1 MDRASDDVT
10 ATPRRFLRALVS
22 LLAIG
27 APCLALLTGCALPGR
42 TPATPVATYVLDGVP
57 HDSTVGATSVDD
69 PPAATPPTAILK
81 VATPTSAPAYASPR
95 MAYIETPYRIDY
107 FAENQ
112 WADSP
117 ARMLKALLTQYLGD
131 TGLFRFV
138 YADAGGIDD
147 GLRLDTDIVE
157 LAQVFSPDSSEVRL
171 SVRFSLVDV
180 PRRTMLMNQTISVTE
195 PAAARDPYAGVVAA
209 NKAVQR
215 ALDELAALLRKTMP
229 TLQPVK

>member
-1 MDRASDDVT
+1 MNSAHTRIVRAF
-10 ATPRRFLRALVS
+10 AG
-22 LLAIG
+22 LLALG
-27 APCLALLTGCALPGR
+27 AACVGVPSGCALPGR
-42 TPATPVATYVLDGVP
+42 VAAPPVATYVLDGNP
-57 HDSTVGATSVDD
+57 SIDATAAQPLDD
-69 PPAATPPTAILK
+69 PPAANPSPTAILK
-81 VATPTSAPAYASPR
+81 IATPTSAPAYASPR

-117 ARMLKALLTQYLGD
+117 ARMLKTLLTQYLSD
-131 TGLFRFV
+131 SGLFRFV

-171 SVRFSLVDV
+171 SIRFALVDV
-180 PRRTMLMNQTISVTE
+180 PRRTLLLNRTISVTE
-195 PAAARDPYAGVVAA
+195 PTLTRDPYGGVVAA

-215 ALDELAALLRKTMP
+215 ALDDLTALLKTTLP
-229 TLQPVK
+229 TLPPG

>member
-1 MDRASDDVT
+1 MART
-10 ATPRRFLRALVS
+10 LVG

-27 APCLALLTGCALPGR
+27 APCLGLLTGCALPGR
-42 TPATPVATYVLDGVP
+42 SPSAPIATYVLEGVP
-57 HDSTVGATSVDD
+57 QGRALGSQRADD
-69 PPAATPPTAILK
+69 PPATAPTAIRTPTAILK

-138 YADAGGIDD
+138 YADAGGIDE
-147 GLRLDTDIVE
+147 GLRLDTDVVE
-157 LAQVFSPDSSEVRL
+157 LAQVFSSDSSEVRL
-171 SVRFSLVDV
+171 SIRFALVDV
-180 PRRTMLMNQTISVTE
+180 PHRTMLMNKTISVTE
-195 PAAARDPYAGVVAA
+195 PAAARDPYAGVVAT

-215 ALDELAALLRKTMP
+215 ALDELTALLKTTLP
-229 TLQPVK
+229 TLQPPA

>member
-1 MDRASDDVT
+1 MT
-10 ATPRRFLRALVS
+10 ATPRPIVRTLVA
-22 LLAIG
+22 LLAFG
-27 APCLALLTGCALPGR
+27 ASWVGILTGCALPGR

-57 HDSTVGATSVDD
+57 HDGTLGAAPVDD
-69 PPAATPPTAILK
+69 PPGGTPPTAILK

-138 YADAGGIDD
+138 YADAGGIDEE
-147 GLRLDTDIVE
+147 LRLDSDIVE
-157 LAQVFSPDSSEVRL
+157 LAQVFSPDSSDVRL

-215 ALDELAALLRKTMP
+215 ALDELTALLKTTLP
-229 TLQPVK
+229 TLQPPG